1 MKIIPKTTK
10 EKTCIFQDLQAGDVF
25 RQGDNFFIVTE
36 DYVGAGNAVNLCN
49 GVWWCIQQNETV
61 IPIKGSFVEE

>member
-36 DYVGAGNAVNLCN
+36 DYVGAGIVVNLCN